1 MNINEE
7 LIHNLTTVQIAIS
20 QAAIDAGRKPED
32 IRLIGVSKQQ
42 PEDRIVASLAAGLRI
57 HGENRV
63 QEAESRWL
71 ARRSKFTD
79 LELHLV
85 GPLQTNKVRSA
96 VRLFD
101 VIQTVD
107 RERLAHALG
116 RVMAEEGRHL
126 PCFVQLNTGEEE
138 QKAGISPGDTN
149 AFVTACVDKY
159 ALNIVGLMCIPPAQD
174 VAAPHFAFLKQ
185 MADQLDLPYVSMGM
199 SADYPAAV
207 ELGATHVRVGSAI
220 FGDRAHNAPANR

>member
-7 LIHNLTTVQIAIS
+7 LVHNLKAVQATIS
-20 QAAIDAGRKPED
+20 QAAIDAERNPRD

-42 PEDRIVASLAAGLRI
+42 PEDRINASLAAGLRVF
-57 HGENRV
+57 GENRV
-63 QEAESRWL
+63 QEAVIRW
-71 ARRSKFTD
+71 AKRRSKFSD
-79 LELHLV
+79 LEIHLI

-126 PCFVQLNTGEEE
+126 PCFVQVNTGEEE
-138 QKAGISPGDTN
+138 QKAGISPGDTS

>member
-1 MNINEE
+1 MNVNED
-7 LIHNLTTVQIAIS
+7 LIRNLTTVQTAIS
-20 QAAIDAGRKPED
+20 QVAIDAGRNPED
-32 IRLIGVSKQQ
+32 ISLIGVSKQQ
-42 PEDRIVASLAAGLRI
+42 PEDRIDAALAAGLRVY
-57 HGENRV
+57 GENRV

-107 RERLAHALG
+107 RERLAHTLG

-126 PCFVQLNTGEEE
+126 PCFVQVNTGEEA
-138 QKAGISPGDTN
+138 QKAGIPPGDTS

-220 FGDRAHNAPANR
+220 FGDRGLNTPANH